1 MPILTLKFENI
12 EANISAQIGDSV
24 YFCKTYKHASG
35 VNAQSIDGN
44 KTKLGV
50 ILSIKQSGDS
60 YEIEVDLESLS
71 IPTSKDFIFFS
82 KDNIANLSTPTGYYA
97 NIKFVNDSTYKGEMF
112 AASCEVFES
121 SK

>member
-24 YFCKTYKHASG
+24 YFCNTYKHTSG
-35 VNAQSIDGN
+35 VHAQIAEN

-50 ILSIKQSGDS
+50 VLRIEQSSDS
-60 YEIEVDLESLS
+60 CTIDVDLESLS
-71 IPTSKDFIFFS
+71 IPTRKDFIFFS

-97 NIKFVNDSTYKGEMF
+97 NIKFVNDSPYKGEMF